1 MIFNTTK
8 IKLISVL
15 SYIFPFGFINALLFQ
30 DFENDYV
37 KFNVI
42 QGFIVNL
49 LYLCFII
56 FYLMIALLIGPI
68 PYVGYIKN
76 IVGFV
81 FLSISLFITIRVFFA
96 ILDEEIY
103 KVPFLGFFV
112 ENFEK

>member
-8 IKLISVL
+8 IKFISML
-15 SYIFPFGFINALLFQ
+15 SYIFPFGFINPLLFQ
-30 DFENDYV
+30 DFENEYV
-37 KFNVI
+37 KFNII

-81 FLSISLFITIRVFFA
+81 FLLISLLITIRMFLA

-103 KVPFLGFFV
+103 KIPFIGFLAQ
-112 ENFEK
+112 NFEK